1 MKEKPIRVLL
11 VDDQVLMRRGLR
23 KLLEVED
30 GIEVVGEAADGV
42 EALQIVPETRP
53 DVALVDARMPKM
65 DGVEL
70 IKRLSKEHPRVA
82 AIVLT
87 TFDDDEYIFGGL
99 GAGAKGYLLKDT
111 PPEELVL
118 GIMKANRS
126 ETVLGGQIAAR
137 VVSELRRTTY
147 PAERTTRPGDEIL
160 SEREVEVA
168 KLVGAGATNREIARS
183 LYITEGTAK
192 NHISKILR
200 KLDLRD
206 RTQLALYAVERGW
219 TKRAGSPDPLPADP
233 A

>member
-1 MKEKPIRVLL
+1 MTEKPIRVLL

-23 KLLEVED
+23 KLLEVEAR
-30 GIEVVGEAADGV
+30 IEVVGEAADGV

-70 IKRLSKEHPRVA
+70 IKRLSEEHPRVA

-99 GAGAKGYLLKDT
+99 RAGARGYLLKDT
-111 PPEELVL
+111 PPEELVS
-118 GIMKANRS
+118 GIEKASRG
-126 ETVLGGQIAAR
+126 ETVLGGQIASR
-137 VVSELRRTTY
+137 IVSELRQRTD
-147 PAERTTRPGDEIL
+147 PAERRSRPGDEIL
-160 SEREVEVA
+160 SGREVEVA
-168 KLVGAGATNREIARS
+168 RLVGAGATNREIAHR

-200 KLDLRD
+200 KLGLRD
-206 RTQLALYAVERGW
+206 RTQLALYAVDQGW
-219 TKRAGSPDPLPADP
+219 TERDRPSDPSPADS

>member
-1 MKEKPIRVLL
+1 MREKPIRVLL

-42 EALQIVPETRP
+42 EALRLIPETRP

-70 IKRLSKEHPRVA
+70 IRRLSQEHPRVA

-87 TFDDDEYIFGGL
+87 TFDDDEYVFGGL
-99 GAGAKGYLLKDT
+99 RAGARGYLLKDT
-111 PPEELVL
+111 PPEELVSS
-118 GIMKANRS
+118 IEKASRD
-126 ETVLGGQIAAR
+126 ETVLGGQIASR
-137 VVSELRRTTY
+137 VVSELRRTTD
-147 PAERTTRPGDEIL
+147 PAERSSRPGDEIL
-160 SEREVEVA
+160 SGREVEVA
-168 KLVGAGATNREIARS
+168 KLVGAGASNREIANR

-200 KLDLRD
+200 KLGLRD

-219 TKRAGSPDPLPADP
+219 TTDSRPSDPSPADP

>member
-1 MKEKPIRVLL
+1 MRDKPIRVLL

-42 EALQIVPETRP
+42 EALRLIPETMP
-53 DVALVDARMPKM
+53 EVALVDARMPKM

-70 IKRLSKEHPRVA
+70 IRHLSQEHPRVA
-82 AIVLT
+82 AIILT

-99 GAGAKGYLLKDT
+99 RAGARGYLLKDT
-111 PPEELVL
+111 PPEELVSA
-118 GIMKANRS
+118 IEKASRD

-137 VVSELRRTTY
+137 VVSELRRRTDL
-147 PAERTTRPGDEIL
+147 AERTSRPGDEIL
-160 SEREVEVA
+160 SGREVEVA
-168 KLVGAGATNREIARS
+168 RLVGAGATNREIAHC

-200 KLDLRD
+200 KLGLRD
-206 RTQLALYAVERGW
+206 RTQLALYA
-219 TKRAGSPDPLPADP
+219 TKRWPDDRR
-233 A
+233 

>member
-1 MKEKPIRVLL
+1 MREKPIRVLL
-11 VDDQVLMRRGLR
+11 VDDQILMRRGLR

-42 EALQIVPETRP
+42 EALLLVPETRP

-70 IKRLSKEHPRVA
+70 IGRLTEEHPRVA
-82 AIVLT
+82 AIILT

-99 GAGAKGYLLKDT
+99 RAGARGYLLKDT
-111 PPEELVL
+111 PPEELVSAI
-118 GIMKANRS
+118 GKASRD

-137 VVSELRRTTY
+137 VVSELRRRTDL
-147 PAERTTRPGDEIL
+147 AERTSRPGDEIL
-160 SEREVEVA
+160 SGREVEVA
-168 KLVGAGATNREIARS
+168 RLVGAGATNREIAHC

-200 KLDLRD
+200 KLGLRD
-206 RTQLALYAVERGW
+206 RTQLALYA
-219 TKRAGSPDPLPADP
+219 TKRWPDDRC
-233 A
+233 

>member
-1 MKEKPIRVLL
+1 MREKSIRVLL

-42 EALQIVPETRP
+42 EALRLIPETGP

-70 IKRLSKEHPRVA
+70 IKRLSEEHPRVA

-87 TFDDDEYIFGGL
+87 TFDDDEYVFGGL
-99 GAGAKGYLLKDT
+99 RAGARGYLLKDT
-111 PPEELVL
+111 PPEELVSS
-118 GIMKANRS
+118 IEKVSRD

-137 VVSELRRTTY
+137 VVSELRRTTD
-147 PAERTTRPGDEIL
+147 PAERFSRPGDEIL
-160 SEREVEVA
+160 SGREVEVS
-168 KLVGAGATNREIARS
+168 KLVGAGATNREIAHR
-183 LYITEGTAK
+183 LYITEGTTK

-200 KLDLRD
+200 KLGLRD
-206 RTQLALYAVERGW
+206 RTQLALYA
-219 TKRAGSPDPLPADP
+219 TKRWPDDRR
-233 A
+233 

>member
-1 MKEKPIRVLL
+1 MREKPIRVLL
-11 VDDQVLMRRGLR
+11 VDDQILMRRGLR

-42 EALQIVPETRP
+42 EALLLVPETRP

-70 IKRLSKEHPRVA
+70 IGRLTEEHPRVA
-82 AIVLT
+82 AIILT

-99 GAGAKGYLLKDT
+99 RAGARGYLLKDT
-111 PPEELVL
+111 PPEELVSA
-118 GIMKANRS
+118 IEKASRD

-137 VVSELRRTTY
+137 VVSELRRRTDL
-147 PAERTTRPGDEIL
+147 AERTSRPGDEIL
-160 SEREVEVA
+160 SGREVEVA
-168 KLVGAGATNREIARS
+168 RLVGAGATNREIAHC

-200 KLDLRD
+200 KLGLRD
-206 RTQLALYAVERGW
+206 RTQLALYA
-219 TKRAGSPDPLPADP
+219 TKRWPDDRR
-233 A
+233 

>member
-1 MKEKPIRVLL
+1 MMEKSIRVLL
-11 VDDQVLMRRGLR
+11 LDDQILMRRGLR

-42 EALQIVPETRP
+42 EAMQLIPEARP

-65 DGVEL
+65 DDVEL
-70 IKRLSKEHPRVA
+70 IKRLSEEHTRVA

-99 GAGAKGYLLKDT
+99 RAGAKGYLLKDT
-111 PPEELVL
+111 SPEELVSA
-118 GIMKANRS
+118 IEKASRD

-137 VVSELRRTTY
+137 VVSELRRRTDL
-147 PAERTTRPGDEIL
+147 AERTSRPGDEIL
-160 SEREVEVA
+160 SGREVEVA
-168 KLVGAGATNREIARS
+168 TLVGAGATNREIAHC

-200 KLDLRD
+200 KLGLKD
-206 RTQLALYAVERGW
+206 RTQLALYA
-219 TKRAGSPDPLPADP
+219 TKRWPDDRR
-233 A
+233 